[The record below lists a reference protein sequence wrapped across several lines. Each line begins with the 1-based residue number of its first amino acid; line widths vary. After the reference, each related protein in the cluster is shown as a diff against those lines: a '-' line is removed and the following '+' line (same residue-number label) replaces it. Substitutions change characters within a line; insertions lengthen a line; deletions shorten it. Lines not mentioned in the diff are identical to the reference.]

1 MVFENDDQIF
11 SIKEHQ
17 ASLIAAAAAAAA
29 GFRK

>member
-17 ASLIAAAAAAAA
+17 ASLIAAAAAA